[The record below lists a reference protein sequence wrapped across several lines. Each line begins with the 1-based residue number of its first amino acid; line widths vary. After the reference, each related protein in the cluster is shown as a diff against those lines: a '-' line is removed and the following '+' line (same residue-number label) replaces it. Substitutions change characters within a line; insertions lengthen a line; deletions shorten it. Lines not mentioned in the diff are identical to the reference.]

1 MPSLL
6 GRVWY
11 AAFYYKSKIAQ
22 ILANREDSE
31 HEAHRSRVGLVVIWT
46 SLHFVLMKVGYPD
59 AERTFYFMLA
69 PGMSY
74 LGLAI
79 IQFLHLLYSPKPNPV
94 RRVLSIT
101 SDAGMLLCTALAFG
115 SNHGFLLPLYL
126 WMVFSSGFRYGTAYL
141 TYGAVLTVSSL
152 SMLWGVQGGWAE
164 APIECFAKLA
174 GMMLIIG
181 YVSRFLKAFNYAL
194 EGEKQASRAKSRFL
208 ASISHEVRTPLN
220 AICGLSDLLIES
232 KMDSEQRRMA
242 RTISESGQSLL
253 HLINTLLDFSRA
265 ESGRMPE
272 KLEAFKLFALVGRVY
287 RVSEVQ
293 SVKKGLNLSV
303 HGDPKLGSSY
313 FGNMRFLED
322 CLINLM
328 SNAIKFTE
336 KGSVTLSISVVES
349 EKNSQR
355 LRFEV
360 IDTGPGIPVDA
371 QQTIFESFSQQDES
385 ILDRFGGSGLGLAL
399 CREYV
404 HSMGGEISLQSEVGK
419 GSNFIIEVPL
429 QHRQIERE
437 MMEPDNHFPMVL
449 VTRDEELIASLG
461 SNYMVAHTH
470 ASIEQ
475 GLKAVTHEADR
486 KGMTPIL
493 LLDRAFISEPSQ
505 QVEQRLA
512 KYSTSGT
519 LEFIWIGEEG
529 EVPHKPLLGY
539 ASSALSWIDRRQPRY
554 DLRKLAAFANHLHN
568 SLDSKVATSQD
579 QLWHCRSI
587 LVADDNKTNQMVIEK
602 MLMSMGH
609 DVCLVGDGQ
618 QALDQLHKNNFDLVL
633 MDINMPVLNGLD
645 AAKHYREMCDVQDLA
660 GTPILALTA
669 DANLEMEQACKAV
682 GMQGCLHKPIDR
694 QDLTIAID
702 LHSASMLG
710 DEKQINTTAGVS
722 EDQNQE
728 LVIVP
733 EEEATEHLAPVCETT
748 VNDLVD
754 LGGKDFV
761 SELAEQFSLDAA
773 NALLKLNNAVDQ
785 ADSATFRDEAHA
797 LRSASANIGAQM
809 LFQTCLSWREIES
822 CELQS
827 DGVQHLHRL
836 QEEMQQAIEGLEQV
850 LDVTLPKP
858 DKLEFKVAC

>member
-6 GRVWY
+6 GKVWY
-11 AAFYYKSKIAQ
+11 AGFHYKAKIAQ

-31 HEAHRSRVGLVVIWT
+31 HEAQRSRVVAALIWT
-46 SLHFVLMKVGYPD
+46 LVHFGLMQAGYPD
-59 AERTFYFMLA
+59 AERTFDFMFA

-74 LGLAI
+74 LGLAVI
-79 IQFLHLLYSPKPNPV
+79 LFLHLLYFPNPNSV

-101 SDAGMLLCTALAFG
+101 SDAGILLCTALAFG
-115 SNHGFLLPLYL
+115 ADHGFLLPLYL

-141 TYGAVLTVSSL
+141 TYGAILSVTSL
-152 SMLWGVQGGWAE
+152 SVLWGLQGGWTQ
-164 APIECFAKLA
+164 APITCIAKIA
-174 GMMLIIG
+174 GMLLLIG

-232 KMDSEQRRMA
+232 RIDGEQRRMA
-242 RTISESGQSLL
+242 KTISESGQSLL

-272 KLEAFKLFALVGRVY
+272 KLESFSLFALVGRVY
-287 RVSEVQ
+287 RVSKVQ
-293 SVKKGLNLSV
+293 STKKGLNLTI
-303 HGDPKLGSSY
+303 HGDPALGSSY

-322 CLINLM
+322 CLINLLT
-328 SNAIKFTE
+328 NAIKFTE

-360 IDTGPGIPVDA
+360 IDTGPGIPKDA
-371 QQTIFESFSQQDES
+371 QQAIFESFSQQDES

-404 HSMGGEISLQSEVGK
+404 HSMGGEISLRSEVGK
-419 GSNFIIEVPL
+419 GSNFSIEVPL
-429 QHRQIERE
+429 QYRQIERE
-437 MMEPDNHFPMVL
+437 MMEPDCHFPMVL
-449 VTRDEELIASLG
+449 VTHDEDLVLSLG
-461 SNYMVAHTH
+461 SNYMVDQAH
-470 ASIEQ
+470 ASVEQ
-475 GLKAVTHEADR
+475 GLQAVTEEAVR
-486 KGMTPIL
+486 KGATPVL
-493 LLDRAFISEPSQ
+493 LLDRALIKEVPQ
-505 QVEQRLA
+505 EIEKRLA
-512 KYSTSGT
+512 KSTNAGS
-519 LEFIWIGEEG
+519 LEFVWIGDEG
-529 EVPHKPLLGY
+529 EIAQAPALGY

-554 DLRKLAAFANHLHN
+554 DLRKLASFANHLHD
-568 SLDSKVATSQD
+568 SLDGITATSHENSPQS
-579 QLWHCRSI
+579 RTI

-602 MLMSMGH
+602 MLISMGH
-609 DVCLVGDGQ
+609 DVILVGDGQ
-618 QALDQLHKNNFDLVL
+618 QALEQLQEGCFDLVL

-645 AAKHYREMCDVQDLA
+645 ASEQYTGICEEQGLV

-669 DANLEMEQACKAV
+669 DANLEMEQACKVV

-694 QDLTIAID
+694 TDLSKAID
-702 LHSASMLG
+702 LHAQVRT
-710 DEKQINTTAGVS
+710 DN
-722 EDQNQE
+722 DNQGIDPVE
-728 LVIVP
+728 PSQLQEQETKTNLEEVP
-733 EEEATEHLAPVCETT
+733 VEQLSPVCETT

-761 SELAEQFSLDAA
+761 SELAEQFSHDAA
-773 NALLKLNNAVDQ
+773 NALLKLSDAVDQ
-785 ADSATFRDEAHA
+785 TDSAAFRDEAHA

-809 LFQTCLSWREIES
+809 LFQTCLSWREIETS
-822 CELQS
+822 ELES
-827 DGVQHLHRL
+827 EGTQHLLRL

-850 LDVTLPKP
+850 LDVVLPKP
-858 DKLEFKVAC
+858 GKLEFKKAG